1 MYRISGSFLARL
13 LLVVCGLFA
22 PAFLF
27 AQDFKFNHL
36 GRENGLSQSVV
47 NCVLQ
52 DHNGFMWFGT
62 QEGLNRYD
70 GYTFK
75 VYKRIPGDTTSL
87 SNNFIYSLCEDHLG
101 NIWIGTNGG
110 GVNVFNP
117 ATDKFLHYQAQKSK
131 RGTLSNNIVRSI
143 VMDNQNRIWV
153 GTDAGLNLFN
163 RAKQNFTTWTTNP
176 NDPYSLPEKSIY
188 ALVCDLKGQLW
199 IGTYGSGISRFSE
212 TEGKFYTYI
221 FSESQIKKFST
232 TEVLSQML
240 QFPEKI
246 NQVRSLLVYDKDKL
260 WVGTDGAGL
269 AVFDLNANEFIGIL
283 LTHPQSKSRIHSM
296 TEDGEGN
303 IWLGMYEKGL
313 NIYSRGEGV
322 FQEYVPD
329 ARDKFSIRSSSVKVV
344 YADRSHNV
352 WLGTNGDGIDVSF
365 KSSSIISHIRRSE
378 RPGVGDNTLRSNEIF
393 ATLEDYK
400 GDIWIGSYGGGLSRL
415 HRSTGEFVHF
425 PELSTSGNNAVLS
438 LLETR
443 DSSLWVGTW
452 GDGINRYFPKTGQI
466 IKYSPKNVNR
476 LGTVLCLTED
486 PVTNHVWAGTL
497 KEGLYNID
505 PATGKYTRFTKDSS
519 GLVSNDINCLYVE
532 KDGTLWIGTRTGGVM
547 CRNAQTGNF
556 ITIQH
561 NDADNKSLSAN
572 LVYCITED
580 LSGNIWISTSNGLN
594 RYDKRTRQITSWYE
608 RDGLP
613 SDNIYG
619 IVVDANGKLWLSH
632 NRGITLFDPTKTGIE
647 SFRNFTPGSGVQS
660 GEFNQGAYS
669 STRRGEIV
677 FGGQEGINIVDPQ
690 KINRRSEP
698 PPVFITSYKRFE
710 KEVMFNDSIITRRN
724 SIEVSWRDNYFQF
737 EVAALDF
744 VDPSRNL
751 YQYKLEGFD
760 DDWSPATNNRFI
772 SYTNLPGGS
781 YTLRV
786 RACNSSGEWN
796 ENGLSLRIVV
806 KPPFWRT
813 NWFYALCIFLAIIG
827 VILFTRLR
835 TASIRKE
842 KRILEEKVA
851 ERTRELAQKNEDIT
865 SSIEYAR
872 RIQFAI
878 LPELEHITNHFP
890 ENFILY
896 RPKDIVSGDFFW
908 FAERSGRKIFVVA
921 DCTGHGVPGALMSV
935 IGHNL
940 LNQLVLEKGITE
952 PSEILRQ
959 MNQGVRAAL
968 KQDQGEQDTADG
980 MDMIVCT
987 FEGHDVLYAGALRPL
1002 VVVRNDGTLR
1012 KMECDRYTIGGAQD
1026 IRERTYTTHRFRAEK
1041 GDMLYFFTDGYADQ
1055 FGGPNGKKLMMKRLL
1070 EIFAHIHKLPVLDQM
1085 QFLETEFE
1093 NWRNENDQIDDVLV
1107 AGIKIA

>member
-1 MYRISGSFLARL
+1 MHRKPERIFHKL
-13 LLVVCGLFA
+13 LLALTAVLCPL
-22 PAFLF
+22 LLL
-27 AQDFKFNHL
+27 AQDFKFNQI

-47 NCVLQ
+47 NCILQ

-87 SNNFIYSLCEDHLG
+87 SNNFIYSLCEDNLG

-110 GVNVFNP
+110 GVNVLNP
-117 ATDKFLHYQAQKSK
+117 ATDKFTHFAAAKGK
-131 RGTLSNNIVRSI
+131 RGALTNNIVRSI
-143 VMDNQNRIWV
+143 VMDTQNRIWV
-153 GTDAGLNLFN
+153 GTDAGLNLFD
-163 RAKQNFTTWTTNP
+163 RKSQQFKTWTYNA

-188 ALVCDLKGQLW
+188 ALAVDKSGRLW

-212 TEGKFYTYI
+212 SEGKFYTYI
-221 FSESQIKKFST
+221 FSESQIRKFST
-232 TEVLSQML
+232 TEVLTQML

-269 AVFDLNANEFIGIL
+269 AVFDLNQNEFIGIL

-296 TEDGEGN
+296 SDDGEGN

-313 NIYSRGEGV
+313 NVFNRNDGL

-329 ARDKFSIRSSSVKVV
+329 ARDKFSIRSTSVKVV
-344 YADRSHNV
+344 YADRNRNV

-365 KSSSIISHIRRSE
+365 KSSSIITHIRRSE
-378 RPGVGDNTLRSNEIF
+378 RPGVGDNTLRSNETF
-393 ATLEDYK
+393 AILEDFK
-400 GDIWIGSYGGGLSRL
+400 NDLWIGSYGGGLSRL
-415 HRSTGEFVHF
+415 HRSTGIYTHF

-443 DSSLWVGTW
+443 DSCLWIGTW

-466 IKYSPKNVNR
+466 IKYSPKTVNR
-476 LGTVLCLTED
+476 MGTVLCMTED
-486 PVTNHVWAGTL
+486 PVSGHVWAGTL
-497 KEGLYNID
+497 KEGLYEID
-505 PATGKYTRFTKDSS
+505 PATGSYKHFTKDSS
-519 GLVSNDINCLYVE
+519 GLVSNDINCLFAE

-547 CRNAQTGNF
+547 CRNPKTGAL
-556 ITIQH
+556 TLIQH
-561 NDADNKSLSAN
+561 NDADNKSISSN
-572 LVYCITED
+572 LIYCITED
-580 LSGNIWISTSNGLN
+580 LSGHIWISTSNGIN
-594 RYDKRTRQITSWYE
+594 RFDKQTQSITSWYE

-632 NRGITLFDPTKTGIE
+632 NRGITLFDPTLKGIE
-647 SFRNFTPGSGVQS
+647 CFRNFTPGSGVQS
-660 GEFNQGAYS
+660 GEFNQGAYAA
-669 STRRGEIV
+669 TRRGEIV
-677 FGGQEGINIVDPQ
+677 FGGQEGINIIDPQ
-690 KINRRSEP
+690 KINRRSTP

-710 KEVMFNDSIITRRN
+710 KEVMFNDSIITQRN

-813 NWFYALCIFLAIIG
+813 NWFYALCVLLGIII
-827 VILFTRLR
+827 VLLFTRLR
-835 TASIRKE
+835 TAAIRKE
-842 KRILEEKVA
+842 KRVLEEKVA

-878 LPELEHITNHFP
+878 LPELDHITNHFP

-896 RPKDIVSGDFFW
+896 RPKDIVSGDFYW
-908 FAERSGRKIFVVA
+908 FAEKNGRKIFVVA

-952 PSEILRQ
+952 PAEILRQ
-959 MNQGVRAAL
+959 MNLGVRAAL
-968 KQDQGEQDTADG
+968 KQDQADQDTTDG
-980 MDMIVCT
+980 MDMIVCA
-987 FEGHDVLYAGALRPL
+987 FDQYNVHYAGALRPL
-1002 VVVRNDGTLR
+1002 VVVHANGTLR
-1012 KMECDRYTIGGAQD
+1012 KMDCDRYPIGGAQD
-1026 IRERTYTTHRFRAEK
+1026 TRERTYTTHSFKAEK

-1055 FGGPNGKKLMMKRLL
+1055 FGGPNGKKLMVKRLL
-1070 EIFAHIHKLPVLDQM
+1070 EIFTGIHTLPVKEQM

-1093 NWRNENDQIDDVLV
+1093 NWRETNEQIDDVLV
-1107 AGIKIA
+1107 AGIKIV

>member
-1 MYRISGSFLARL
+1 MYRISGWIKFKL
-13 LLVVCGLFA
+13 LLAVWAMLCPL
-22 PAFLF
+22 LLL
-27 AQDFKFNHL
+27 AQDFKFNHI
-36 GRENGLSQSVV
+36 GREKGLSQSVV

-75 VYKRIPGDTTSL
+75 VYKRIPGDSTSL
-87 SNNFIYSLCEDHLG
+87 SNNFIYSLCEDNLG

-110 GVNVFNP
+110 GVNVLNP
-117 ATDKFLHYQAQKSK
+117 ATDKFAHYAAAKGK
-131 RGTLSNNIVRSI
+131 RGALTNNIVRSI
-143 VMDNQNRIWV
+143 VMDAQNRIWV
-153 GTDAGLNLFN
+153 GTDAGLNLFD
-163 RAKQNFTTWTTNP
+163 RKTQQFTSWTYNANNP
-176 NDPYSLPEKSIY
+176 FSLPEKSIY
-188 ALVCDLKGQLW
+188 ALAVDKSNRLW
-199 IGTYGSGISRFSE
+199 VGTYGSGISRFNES
-212 TEGKFYTYI
+212 EGKFYTYI
-221 FSESQIKKFST
+221 FSESQIRRFST
-232 TEVLSQML
+232 TEVLTQML

-269 AVFDLNANEFIGIL
+269 AVFDLNQNEFIGIL

-296 TEDGEGN
+296 TDDGEGN

-313 NIYSRGEGV
+313 NVYSRNDGL

-329 ARDKFSIRSSSVKVV
+329 ARDKFSIRSTSVKVV
-344 YADRSHNV
+344 YADRNHNV

-393 ATLEDYK
+393 AVLEDYK
-400 GDIWIGSYGGGLSRL
+400 NDLWIGSYGGGISRL
-415 HRSTGEFVHF
+415 HRSTGIYTHF

-443 DSSLWVGTW
+443 DSSLWIGTW

-466 IKYSPKNVNR
+466 IKYSPQNISR
-476 LGTVLCLTED
+476 MGTVLCLTED
-486 PVTNHVWAGTL
+486 PVTGRVWAGTL
-497 KEGLYNID
+497 KEGLYEID
-505 PATGKYTRFTKDSS
+505 PATGKYSHYTKDSS
-519 GLVSNDINCLYVE
+519 GLVSNDINCLYAE

-547 CRNAQTGNF
+547 CRNPKTGAL
-556 ITIQH
+556 TLIQH
-561 NDADNKSLSAN
+561 NDADNKSISAN
-572 LVYCITED
+572 LIYCITED
-580 LSGNIWISTSNGLN
+580 LNGNIWISTSNGIN
-594 RYDKRTRQITSWYE
+594 RFDKHTKSITSWYE

-632 NRGITLFDPTKTGIE
+632 NRGITLFDPTLKGIE
-647 SFRNFTPGSGVQS
+647 CFRNFTPGSGVQS
-660 GEFNQGAYS
+660 GEFNQGAYA

-677 FGGQEGINIVDPQ
+677 FGGQEGINIIDPQ
-690 KINRRSEP
+690 KINRRSLP

-710 KEVMFNDSIITRRN
+710 KEVMFNDSIITQRN
-724 SIEVSWRDNYFQF
+724 RIEVSWRDNYFQF

-796 ENGLSLRIVV
+796 ENGLSLHIVV

-813 NWFYALCIFLAIIG
+813 NWFYAVCVLLAIVV

-842 KRILEEKVA
+842 KRVLEEKVA

-896 RPKDIVSGDFFW
+896 RPKDIVSGDFYW
-908 FAERSGRKIFVVA
+908 FAEKNGCKIFVVA

-952 PSEILRQ
+952 PAEILRQ
-959 MNQGVRAAL
+959 MNLGVRTAL
-968 KQDQGEQDTADG
+968 KQDQSDQDTTDG

-987 FEGHDVLYAGALRPL
+987 FEKYNVQYAGALRPL
-1002 VVVRNDGTLR
+1002 VVVHANGTLR
-1012 KMECDRYTIGGAQD
+1012 KMDCDRYPIGGAQD
-1026 IRERTYTTHRFRAEK
+1026 TRERTYTTHRFLAEK

-1055 FGGPNGKKLMMKRLL
+1055 FGGPNGKKLMVKRLL
-1070 EIFAHIHKLPVLDQM
+1070 ELFAGIHSLPVHEQM

-1093 NWRNENDQIDDVLV
+1093 SWRESNEQIDDVLV
-1107 AGIKIA
+1107 AGIKIV